1 VDEHNVKL
9 TIWSS
14 AIPAADLAREVA
26 LDPDEQWERG
36 DPGPGGRPRSRS
48 GIKFG
53 SGLSDQTDA
62 SEQVSALLAR
72 LAPCSAA
79 IGALVS
85 EETDVTLSIG
95 YFVNE
100 SQWQAHDAGVLVRGL
115 GVALNAAHIEILH
128 AMRAS
133 FDIDFYVNVNVDV
146 EDE

>member
-1 VDEHNVKL
+1 L
-9 TIWSS
+9 LPAQQPS
-14 AIPAADLAREVA
+14 AH
-26 LDPDEQWERG
+26 
-36 DPGPGGRPRSRS
+36 SRA
-48 GIKFG
+48 KK
-53 SGLSDQTDA
+53 
-62 SEQVSALLAR
+62 
-72 LAPCSAA
+72 
-79 IGALVS
+79 
-85 EETDVTLSIG
+85 TDVTLSIG